1 MKEEEK
7 SELEAIINETLQ
19 DGVQADNSPLE
30 AFSLWVVFPLFLLIL
45 GRIVGLIQSIN
56 SIIQYILWNANITPF
71 IIAIIL
77 QAASIASAVLLLL
90 KKKSGYWGIVAT
102 FQLAIIP
109 GYMTGLWIRT
119 TIGAILGI
127 LLITGILQIKK
138 TGSKDGTCCSNPP
151 CRQATPPV
159 LKKSRQKEKAD
170 TLPGVPRPDMQ
181 WPQAFLKRDIPDGAV
196 PKGRILPF

>member
-19 DGVQADNSPLE
+19 DGAQADNSPLG

-102 FQLAIIP
+102 FLLAIIP

-127 LLITGILQIKK
+127 LLVTAILQIRK
-138 TGSKDGTCCSNPP
+138 N
-151 CRQATPPV
+151 
-159 LKKSRQKEKAD
+159 
-170 TLPGVPRPDMQ
+170 GV
-181 WPQAFLKRDIPDGAV
+181 
-196 PKGRILPF
+196 KGWYLLQ

>member
-1 MKEEEK
+1 MKEEEL
-7 SELEAIINETLQ
+7 ELESIINETLQ
-19 DGVQADNSPLE
+19 DSEQADNSPLG

-71 IIAIIL
+71 IITIIL

-102 FQLAIIP
+102 FLLAIIP
-109 GYMTGLWIRT
+109 GYMIGLWIRT

-138 TGSKDGTCCSNPP
+138 NG
-151 CRQATPPV
+151 
-159 LKKSRQKEKAD
+159 
-170 TLPGVPRPDMQ
+170 
-181 WPQAFLKRDIPDGAV
+181 I
-196 PKGRILPF
+196 KGWDLLQ

>member
-1 MKEEEK
+1 MKEEEL
-7 SELEAIINETLQ
+7 ELEAIINETLQ
-19 DGVQADNSPLE
+19 DSEQADNSPLG

-71 IIAIIL
+71 IITIIL
-77 QAASIASAVLLLL
+77 QVASIASAVLLLL

-102 FQLAIIP
+102 FLLAIIP
-109 GYMTGLWIRT
+109 GYMIGLWIRT

-138 TGSKDGTCCSNPP
+138 N
-151 CRQATPPV
+151 
-159 LKKSRQKEKAD
+159 
-170 TLPGVPRPDMQ
+170 GV
-181 WPQAFLKRDIPDGAV
+181 
-196 PKGRILPF
+196 KGWDLLQ

>member
-1 MKEEEK
+1 MKEEEL
-7 SELEAIINETLQ
+7 ELEAIINETLQ
-19 DGVQADNSPLE
+19 DSEQADNSPLG

-71 IIAIIL
+71 IITIIL

-102 FQLAIIP
+102 FLLAIIP
-109 GYMTGLWIRT
+109 GYMIGLWIRT

-138 TGSKDGTCCSNPP
+138 NG
-151 CRQATPPV
+151 
-159 LKKSRQKEKAD
+159 
-170 TLPGVPRPDMQ
+170 
-181 WPQAFLKRDIPDGAV
+181 I
-196 PKGRILPF
+196 KGWDLLQ

>member
-1 MKEEEK
+1 MKEEEL
-7 SELEAIINETLQ
+7 ELEAIINETLQ
-19 DGVQADNSPLE
+19 DSEQADNSPLG

-71 IIAIIL
+71 IITIIL
-77 QAASIASAVLLLL
+77 QVASIASAVLLLL

-102 FQLAIIP
+102 FLLAIIP
-109 GYMTGLWIRT
+109 GYMIGLWIRT

-138 TGSKDGTCCSNPP
+138 NG
-151 CRQATPPV
+151 
-159 LKKSRQKEKAD
+159 
-170 TLPGVPRPDMQ
+170 
-181 WPQAFLKRDIPDGAV
+181 I
-196 PKGRILPF
+196 KGWDLLQ

>member
-19 DGVQADNSPLE
+19 DGAQADNSPLG

-77 QAASIASAVLLLL
+77 QAASIASAV
-90 KKKSGYWGIVAT
+90 AT
-102 FQLAIIP
+102 FLLAIIP

-127 LLITGILQIKK
+127 LLITGILQIRK
-138 TGSKDGTCCSNPP
+138 N
-151 CRQATPPV
+151 
-159 LKKSRQKEKAD
+159 
-170 TLPGVPRPDMQ
+170 GV
-181 WPQAFLKRDIPDGAV
+181 
-196 PKGRILPF
+196 KGWYLLQ

>member
-1 MKEEEK
+1 MKEEEL
-7 SELEAIINETLQ
+7 ELEAIINETLQ
-19 DGVQADNSPLE
+19 DSEQADNSPLG

-71 IIAIIL
+71 IITIIL
-77 QAASIASAVLLLL
+77 QVASIASAVLLLL

-102 FQLAIIP
+102 FLLAIIP
-109 GYMTGLWIRT
+109 GYMIGLWIRT

-138 TGSKDGTCCSNPP
+138 NG
-151 CRQATPPV
+151 
-159 LKKSRQKEKAD
+159 LKGWDLLQ
-170 TLPGVPRPDMQ
+170 
-181 WPQAFLKRDIPDGAV
+181 
-196 PKGRILPF
+196 

>member
-1 MKEEEK
+1 MKEEEL
-7 SELEAIINETLQ
+7 ELEAIINETLQ
-19 DGVQADNSPLE
+19 DSEQADNSPLG

-71 IIAIIL
+71 IITIIL
-77 QAASIASAVLLLL
+77 QVASIASAVLLLL

-102 FQLAIIP
+102 FLLAIIP
-109 GYMTGLWIRT
+109 GYVIGLWIRT

-138 TGSKDGTCCSNPP
+138 N
-151 CRQATPPV
+151 
-159 LKKSRQKEKAD
+159 
-170 TLPGVPRPDMQ
+170 GV
-181 WPQAFLKRDIPDGAV
+181 
-196 PKGRILPF
+196 KGWDLLQ